1 MLNSL
6 KTALAEAVGL
16 SKDALHV
23 HLGLL
28 IFLAAVLL
36 LRTSLGS
43 WTPWLVLLLFEL
55 ANETVDLLHEHDG
68 IRAQLIARPNSICS
82 LMPCLLWMRI
92 HQWSIP
98 RARASRSPSR
108 MSRHHRPP
116 A

>member
-6 KTALAEAVGL
+6 KTALSEAVGL

-55 ANETVDLLHEHDG
+55 ANEAVDLLHEHDG
-68 IRAQLIARPNSICS
+68 IRVTDLSETAKDIVNTMFWPTVVVLFTKLGDARNT
-82 LMPCLLWMRI
+82 
-92 HQWSIP
+92 
-98 RARASRSPSR
+98 
-108 MSRHHRPP
+108 
-116 A
+116 

>member
-6 KTALAEAVGL
+6 KTALADAVGL

-55 ANETVDLLHEHDG
+55 ANEAVDLLHEHDG
-68 IRAQLIARPNSICS
+68 IRAIDCAEAAKDVVNTMFWPTVVVLFTKLGDARNT
-82 LMPCLLWMRI
+82 
-92 HQWSIP
+92 
-98 RARASRSPSR
+98 
-108 MSRHHRPP
+108 
-116 A
+116 